1 MSMLCRVVFNSVDNA
16 SNGMWRN
23 RGGIMESLQD
33 LRIYRSYVGVT
44 KRDVMGC

>member
-1 MSMLCRVVFNSVDNA
+1 MSMLCRVVFNSVENA

-23 RGGIMESLQD
+23 RGGIMERAGFED
-33 LRIYRSYVGVT
+33 LSELCGVI